1 MTKKKIPRRRSKY
14 YKECE
19 RCGNGGFTKET
30 VFRCRY
36 CGYINGMN
44 GKVKI
49 VRGGIDD

>member
-1 MTKKKIPRRRSKY
+1 MEKKKITKKRSKN

-19 RCGNGGFTKET
+19 RCGNGGFTKAT
-30 VFRCRY
+30 IFQCRY